1 MCAKSTLDWSQSN
14 IISCQKLYF
23 WVFNF
28 SLMGFKPVIVQAK
41 NKLLGI
47 ARSRFLKPL
56 QTKCSVC
63 CLAKNATALTSL
75 KHSKEK

>member
-28 SLMGFKPVIVQAK
+28 SLMGFKPVIV
-41 NKLLGI
+41 
-47 ARSRFLKPL
+47 
-56 QTKCSVC
+56 
-63 CLAKNATALTSL
+63 
-75 KHSKEK
+75 